1 MKRLTKKN
9 LNIAFIT
16 GASRGIGSAISQRLA
31 KDGYFVIVGYNKSL
45 VNAKKVV
52 NQIVIDGGR
61 ALAFKIDISS
71 YASIKK
77 TFRKISKIGKIK
89 VLVNNAAISQEKPF
103 LNITKL
109 DLDKM
114 LDTNLRGVF
123 FCIQQV
129 LPVMIK
135 QKAGRIINIASIGGQ
150 WGGVNQIHY
159 ASSKAGV
166 IGLTRSIAKT
176 FSHKG
181 ITCNAISPGLVAT
194 DMSSR
199 ELNTNKGKLKV
210 KSIPIGRIGSLSDI
224 AGTVSFLSSQDGE
237 YITGQ
242 TVNLNGGMYFG

>member
-16 GASRGIGSAISQRLA
+16 GASRGIGSVISQRLA
-31 KDGYFVIVGYNKSL
+31 NDGYFVIVGYNKKL
-45 VNAKKVV
+45 VDAKKVV
-52 NQIVIDGGR
+52 NQIIIDGGQ
-61 ALAFKIDISS
+61 ALALKIDISS
-71 YASIKK
+71 IASIKN
-77 TFRKISKIGKIK
+77 TFKKISKIGKIK

-103 LNITKL
+103 LKITRL
-109 DLDKM
+109 DWDKM
-114 LDTNLRGVF
+114 LETNLRGVF

-129 LPVMIK
+129 LPAMIK
-135 QKAGRIINIASIGGQ
+135 QRVGRIINITSIGGQ

-181 ITCNAISPGLVAT
+181 ITCNAIAPGLVAT

-199 ELNTNKGKLKV
+199 ELNTKKGKLKI
-210 KSIPIGRIGSLSDI
+210 KNIPIGRIGSLSDI
-224 AGTVSFLSSQDGE
+224 AGAASFLCSQDGE
-237 YITGQ
+237 YMTGQ
-242 TVNLNGGMYFG
+242 TLNLNGGMYFG